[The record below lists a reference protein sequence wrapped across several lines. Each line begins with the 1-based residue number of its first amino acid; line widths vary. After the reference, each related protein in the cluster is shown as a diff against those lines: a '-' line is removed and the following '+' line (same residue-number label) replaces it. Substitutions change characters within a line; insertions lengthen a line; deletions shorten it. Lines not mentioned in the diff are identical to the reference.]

1 MGYIRGVIHGV
12 IIGTA
17 VGLAIAP
24 QDGAHTREQVRA
36 TADKMRTGLEGA
48 QEKARRVGPQVRE
61 AAETA
66 AGVFSNLRVRMTHG
80 EEAPGGIEIH
90 GSPAGERAPIDAEAP
105 F

>member
-1 MGYIRGVIHGV
+1 MGYIRGVIHGMV
-12 IIGTA
+12 IGTA

-24 QDGAHTREQVRA
+24 QDGARTREQVRL
-36 TADKMRTGLEGA
+36 TVEKVRTGLEGA
-48 QEKARRVGPQVRE
+48 QETARRMGPQVRE

-80 EEAPGGIEIH
+80 DEGPAGIEIH
-90 GSPAGERAPIDAEAP
+90 GSPDGERSPIDAGAP